1 MQIGF
6 VLAPRINA
14 AGRMGAAE
22 LALQLLRE
30 KDYAAAA
37 RLAAELGSPFY
48 VRTWME
54 MNANLFAALKLEK
67 VGMFILLAMVV
78 LIGSFSIVTTLV
90 MLPFFSSMLITNDV
104 ALITFVP
111 FAVLVLELTGQTK
124 HLAWVVTLQTI
135 AANIGSMLTP
145 VGNPQN
151 LYLSSFYQL
160 AAGDFFAVTIPI
172 VLLSF
177 VLLALCCIAGKN
189 HTIEVQFQKREE
201 IQSKRA
207 LLLFVLL
214 FLLSLLS
221 VFHLLS
227 SHIALVVTVIALA
240 AFSPK
245 VLKKVDYWLLATFVC
260 FFIFAGNIGAVEAVK
275 NFLGNVLSQNTMLYS
290 VLSSQVISNVPAA
303 VLLSNFTQD
312 AKGMLLGTNI
322 GGLGTLVASLASLIS
337 FKIYAKTPKAEV
349 LRYLGIFTAANVV
362 MLIVLYGF
370 AAVCLL

>member
-1 MQIGF
+1 MQRAKDFFKKEPVFVIAFLCAVLSMFLVPPSADYIGYIDF
-6 VLAPRINA
+6 RVLELLFCLMAAVAGMQQEGVFLVLAQKIL
-14 AGRMGAAE
+14 AGKKSLR
-22 LALQLLRE
+22 LLT
-30 KDYAAAA
+30 
-37 RLAAELGSPFY
+37 L
-48 VRTWME
+48 
-54 MNANLFAALKLEK
+54 
-67 VGMFILLAMVV
+67 
-78 LIGSFSIVTTLV
+78 TLV

-111 FAVLVLELTGQTK
+111 FAVLVLELTGQIK

-312 AKGMLLGTNI
+312 AKRMLLGTNI

>member
-1 MQIGF
+1 MQRAKDFFKKEPVFVIAFLCAVLSMFLVPPSADYIGYIDF
-6 VLAPRINA
+6 RVLELLFCLMAAVAGMQQEGVFLVLAQKIL
-14 AGRMGAAE
+14 AGKKSLR
-22 LALQLLRE
+22 LLT
-30 KDYAAAA
+30 
-37 RLAAELGSPFY
+37 L
-48 VRTWME
+48 
-54 MNANLFAALKLEK
+54 
-67 VGMFILLAMVV
+67 
-78 LIGSFSIVTTLV
+78 TLV

-111 FAVLVLELTGQTK
+111 FAVLVLELTGQIK
-124 HLAWVVTLQTI
+124 HLAWVVTLQRLLPTS
-135 AANIGSMLTP
+135 AVCLLRWESAEP
-145 VGNPQN
+145 V
-151 LYLSSFYQL
+151 SEQL
-160 AAGDFFAVTIPI
+160 LPACSRGLFAVTIPI

-227 SHIALVVTVIALA
+227 SHIALAVTVIALA

>member
-1 MQIGF
+1 MQRAKDFFKKEPVFVIAFLCAVLSMFLVPPSADYIGYIDF
-6 VLAPRINA
+6 RVLELLFCLMAAVAGMQQEGVFLVLAQKIL
-14 AGRMGAAE
+14 AGKKSLR
-22 LALQLLRE
+22 LLT
-30 KDYAAAA
+30 
-37 RLAAELGSPFY
+37 L
-48 VRTWME
+48 
-54 MNANLFAALKLEK
+54 
-67 VGMFILLAMVV
+67 
-78 LIGSFSIVTTLV
+78 TLV

-245 VLKKVDYWLLATFVC
+245 VLKKVD
-260 FFIFAGNIGAVEAVK
+260 
-275 NFLGNVLSQNTMLYS
+275 
-290 VLSSQVISNVPAA
+290 
-303 VLLSNFTQD
+303 
-312 AKGMLLGTNI
+312 
-322 GGLGTLVASLASLIS
+322 
-337 FKIYAKTPKAEV
+337 
-349 LRYLGIFTAANVV
+349 
-362 MLIVLYGF
+362 
-370 AAVCLL
+370 

>member
-1 MQIGF
+1 MT
-6 VLAPRINA
+6 L
-14 AGRMGAAE
+14 
-22 LALQLLRE
+22 
-30 KDYAAAA
+30 
-37 RLAAELGSPFY
+37 
-48 VRTWME
+48 
-54 MNANLFAALKLEK
+54 
-67 VGMFILLAMVV
+67 
-78 LIGSFSIVTTLV
+78 TLV

-275 NFLGNVLSQNTMLYS
+275 NVLSQNTMLYS